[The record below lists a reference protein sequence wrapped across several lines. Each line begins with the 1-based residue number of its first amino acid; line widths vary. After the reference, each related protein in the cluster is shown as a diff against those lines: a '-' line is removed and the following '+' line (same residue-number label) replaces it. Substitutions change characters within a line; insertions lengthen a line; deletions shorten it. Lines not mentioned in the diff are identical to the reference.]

1 MAVGFVIGVSCY
13 SNSISYYYKIIY
25 FNTIELDVFIN
36 AADIVP
42 ILSIVATLVSE
53 GRLINVIGITPC
65 RIVYLLR
72 NKPMTLSTWI
82 RNRASC
88 HVFSTSAIESCF
100 LPLVKAGISNWAP
113 RIAKSSEILKPWS
126 AITTSPYDM

>member
-36 AADIVP
+36 AADIVT

-72 NKPMTLSTWI
+72 NKPILFLHGFVTVPVV
-82 RNRASC
+82 
-88 HVFSTSAIESCF
+88 VFF
-100 LPLVKAGISNWAP
+100 RLQP
-113 RIAKSSEILKPWS
+113 
-126 AITTSPYDM
+126 